1 MYAIKRDWLDE
12 YIVPDIIYASH
23 DLFKRQHSTFL
34 PGATAFSPQK
44 EKKHM
49 KWRSLKSDLD
59 HLSILLKWKVIFIEH
74 TIIKQ
79 AMKYNLFYNLNVSVF
94 QE

>member
-34 PGATAFSPQK
+34 PGATAFSPQR
-44 EKKHM
+44 EKKTYEM
-49 KWRSLKSDLD
+49 KEFKKWFGSSKYLAKMKSNFY
-59 HLSILLKWKVIFIEH
+59 W
-74 TIIKQ
+74 T
-79 AMKYNLFYNLNVSVF
+79 YNYKTSHEV
-94 QE
+94 